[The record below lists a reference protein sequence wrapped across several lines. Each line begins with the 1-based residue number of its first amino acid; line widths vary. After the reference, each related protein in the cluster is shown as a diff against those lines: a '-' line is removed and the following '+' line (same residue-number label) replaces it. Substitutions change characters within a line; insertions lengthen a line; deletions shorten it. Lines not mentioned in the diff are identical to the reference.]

1 MIPPGME
8 EHPGRR
14 SAMRNLSSLPI
25 AAALIAVAL
34 AGACSRSP
42 ENGVLTITGAGATFP
57 YPLYSKWFYEY
68 SNAHPEVNFNYQSIG
83 SGGGIRQITEGT
95 VDFGATDAPMT
106 DEEMAR
112 LPGPVLHIPTAIG
125 AVAVVYNLGEAGSG
139 LKLTPAVLADIF
151 LGKIP
156 KWNAPRIAALNA
168 GVKLPALDVVVAHRS
183 DGSGTTDIFTNYLD
197 TTSADWKAKVGRGK
211 SVQWPV
217 GLGGKGNEGVAGIV
231 KQTPGAV
238 GYVELAYATQNRMAT
253 AALRNREGAYVLPT
267 LESTSAAAA
276 AAART
281 MPADF
286 RLSLVDAAGSDSYP
300 ICGLTWILL
309 YKDQKNEAKGKAL
322 VSFLRWALEDG
333 QKMNAPL
340 LYAPIP
346 REVAKQVDEALKGI
360 LFAGGTS

>member
-1 MIPPGME
+1 MKKRVFPILLLLVAGLWIAGGCAKE
-8 EHPGRR
+8 SGK
-14 SAMRNLSSLPI
+14 SSLT
-25 AAALIAVAL
+25 V
-34 AGACSRSP
+34 
-42 ENGVLTITGAGATFP
+42 TGAGATFP

-68 SNAHPEVNFNYQSIG
+68 SNAQPGVNFNYQSIG

-156 KWNAPRIAALNA
+156 KWNDPRIAALNA
-168 GVKLPALDVVVAHRS
+168 GVKLPALEVVVAHRS
-183 DGSGTTDIFTNYLD
+183 DGSGTTDIFTNYLS
-197 TTSADWKAKVGRGK
+197 TVSADWKAKVGRGK
-211 SVQWPV
+211 SVQWPA

-322 VSFLRWALEDG
+322 VSFLKWALEDG

-360 LFAGGTS
+360 LFAGGTSPY